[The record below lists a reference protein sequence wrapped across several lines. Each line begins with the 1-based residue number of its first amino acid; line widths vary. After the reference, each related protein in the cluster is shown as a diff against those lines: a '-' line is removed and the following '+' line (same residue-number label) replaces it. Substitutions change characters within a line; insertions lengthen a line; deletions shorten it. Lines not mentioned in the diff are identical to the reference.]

1 MAEND
6 YPLIR
11 NRVFKIL
18 NFGLGVSLGSGTCL
32 NKGFLYWYFDGYPI

>member
-18 NFGLGVSLGSGTCL
+18 NFGLGVSLAPNL
-32 NKGFLYWYFDGYPI
+32 PQ